1 MSEHADAARGE
12 LRTVNLGIVF
22 ASLST
27 VGALLVVI
35 DAPTWWQ
42 ALVLALGVATAAV
55 TVTRWAEGRAPR
67 LPLPALAV
75 TGAVWLF
82 GVLVAETP
90 TASYGFAVVGT
101 VVVHQAHRHRT
112 AAVLGLAAFV
122 AAVLAARLA
131 VAPGE
136 VVDTLL
142 EYGVG
147 SAGIAVVAVV
157 LTSLTQMVSRLV
169 AELEES
175 REREAELAVARER
188 MRFASDLHD
197 IQGHTLHVVK
207 LKTALARRLVRTDT
221 GRAEEEL
228 GEIHALVGD
237 TIAQTKA
244 LAHAQRRL
252 NLSAELENA
261 KNLFE
266 AAGIRVEV
274 RREGGVQARA
284 GEMLGQV
291 LRETTTNILRHAQAG
306 QVWITLSGTGISIVN
321 DGAQE
326 GPPTGLSGLATLR
339 ERVAGEGGE
348 LTVER
353 RDGRFLTAASFPSTA
368 AGASSLP
375 HRPAPTRKDDR

>member
-1 MSEHADAARGE
+1 MSEHADASRGE

-55 TVTRWAEGRAPR
+55 TVTRWAEGRVPR
-67 LPLPALAV
+67 VPFPALAV

-101 VVVHQAHRHRT
+101 VAVHQAHRRRT
-112 AAVLGLAAFV
+112 AAVLGLAGFV

-142 EYGVG
+142 EYVVG

-207 LKTALARRLVRTDT
+207 LKTALARRLV
-221 GRAEEEL
+221 
-228 GEIHALVGD
+228 
-237 TIAQTKA
+237 
-244 LAHAQRRL
+244 
-252 NLSAELENA
+252 
-261 KNLFE
+261 
-266 AAGIRVEV
+266 
-274 RREGGVQARA
+274 
-284 GEMLGQV
+284 
-291 LRETTTNILRHAQAG
+291 
-306 QVWITLSGTGISIVN
+306 
-321 DGAQE
+321 
-326 GPPTGLSGLATLR
+326 
-339 ERVAGEGGE
+339 
-348 LTVER
+348 
-353 RDGRFLTAASFPSTA
+353 
-368 AGASSLP
+368 
-375 HRPAPTRKDDR
+375 